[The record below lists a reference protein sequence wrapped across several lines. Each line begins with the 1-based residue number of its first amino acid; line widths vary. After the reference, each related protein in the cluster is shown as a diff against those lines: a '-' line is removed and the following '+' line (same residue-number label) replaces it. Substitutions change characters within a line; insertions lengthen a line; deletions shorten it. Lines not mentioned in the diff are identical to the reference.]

1 MGKDRASCGSHEE
14 LARTTDF
21 RLTRCACGT
30 VHLHMVK
37 GGVTLQLT
45 ETMLAELVN
54 VSTAAHRKVET
65 LTAAEPARAPSVPT
79 N

>member
-1 MGKDRASCGSHEE
+1 MTKDRASCGQHEE

-30 VHLHMVK
+30 VHLHVVK

-45 ETMLAELVN
+45 DTMLAELVN
-54 VSTAAHRKVET
+54 VSAAAYRKVEAV
-65 LTAAEPARAPSVPT
+65 TADPARHTPAAPT

>member
-1 MGKDRASCGSHEE
+1 MGKDRASCGQHEE

-30 VHLHMVK
+30 VHLHVVK

-45 ETMLAELVN
+45 DTMLAELVN
-54 VSTAAHRKVET
+54 VASAAHRKVEAST
-65 LTAAEPARAPSVPT
+65 VDPARHTPSAPT